1 MTKINNAIEQAAEDF
16 RIANNLQPMT
26 LIEAARE
33 LELANNGYTYQIGM
47 NPEFIRQ
54 AERLVARKQLF
65 KVMLPSRWEGQHEEL
80 AYALPRAVAA
90 FKFKTIA

>member
-1 MTKINNAIEQAAEDF
+1 MTKINNAIEQAAEDY

-33 LELANNGYTYQIGM
+33 LELANNGYTFAAGM

-54 AERLVARKQLF
+54 AERLVARGMTF
-65 KVMLPSRWEGQHEEL
+65 RVMLPSRFAAAHEEL
-80 AYALPRAVAA
+80 AYATPRAVES
-90 FKFKTIA
+90 FKFTTI

>member
-1 MTKINNAIEQAAEDF
+1 MTKINNAIEQAAEDY
-16 RIANNLQPMT
+16 RIANNLSPMT

-33 LELANNGYTYQIGM
+33 LELANNGYTYAAGM
-47 NPEFIRQ
+47 NPEFRRQ

-65 KVMLPSRWEGQHEEL
+65 KVMLPSRFEGAHEEL
-80 AYALPRAVAA
+80 AYALPRAVEA